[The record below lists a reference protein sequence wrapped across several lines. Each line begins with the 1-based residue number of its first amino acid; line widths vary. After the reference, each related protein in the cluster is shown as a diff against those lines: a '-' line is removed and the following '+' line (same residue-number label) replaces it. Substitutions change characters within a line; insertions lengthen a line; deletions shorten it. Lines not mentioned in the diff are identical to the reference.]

1 MWVMVNMVARFL
13 PAPLKS
19 AKWSQLT
26 APGCLTRNVE
36 AGRQV
41 SHNLFALCRTQNL
54 CRSKESS

>member
-19 AKWSQLT
+19 AKWSQFDS
-26 APGCLTRNVE
+26 ACLTRNV

-54 CRSKESS
+54 CIKEE